1 MIQKPKF
8 TSELQRHDGIPF
20 VIDDE
25 SLTRFKHLSNCSL
38 LIDTDEYSI
47 FENCVLSNVNFQQA
61 DLYKA
66 EFTDVRFEKCDLSN
80 STFRD
85 VVLHRCE
92 FVECKMV
99 GLNLQGATLTHISII
114 DCIASFVMLN
124 EARLKEVTIET
135 SLFDKSSFQGSSL
148 KQVQLIET
156 NLNQSYLAGTNLKG
170 IDVSSCQLEGV
181 IVNINELEG
190 LIVSPTQAL
199 ELSKLMG
206 LVIK

>member
-8 TSELQRHDGIPF
+8 MTELQLHEGSTFIL
-20 VIDDE
+20 DDE
-25 SLTRFKHLSNCSL
+25 TLIRYQHLSNCSL
-38 LIDTDEYSI
+38 RINTDDYII
-47 FENCVLSNVNFQQA
+47 FENCILSNINFQQA
-61 DLYKA
+61 DLFKA

-80 STFRD
+80 STFKD
-85 VVLHRCE
+85 AVLHRCE
-92 FVECKMV
+92 FVECKMI
-99 GLNLQGATLTHISII
+99 GLNLHSATLTHVSIT
-114 DCIASFVMLN
+114 DCIASFAMLN
-124 EARLKEVTIET
+124 ESRLKEVAIET
-135 SLFDKSSFQGSSL
+135 SSFDKSSFQGSIL

-156 NLNQSYLAGTNLKG
+156 NLNQAYLAGTNFKG

-181 IVNINELEG
+181 IVNMNELEG